1 MSPDLFPPNKFAIL
15 TLFKIE
21 FDFVIVAAAAAAM
34 IKAVVAVVAVV
45 VGGRNVKSFFKPQN
59 HRVEG

>member
-21 FDFVIVAAAAAAM
+21 FDFVIVAAAAAVAM
-34 IKAVVAVVAVV
+34 IKAVVAVVAVAET
-45 VGGRNVKSFFKPQN
+45 SSPFSN
-59 HRVEG
+59 HKIKD